1 LLTENGPFKTTFIN
15 DLGQMECER
24 VTKLENGESGLRVDG
39 GACQRENNLNLRA
52 NDDTLTVRVE
62 SREMS

>member
-1 LLTENGPFKTTFIN
+1 
-15 DLGQMECER
+15 MECQR

-39 GACQRENNLNLRA
+39 GACRRGKNLNLRA
-52 NDDTLTVRVE
+52 NDNKQTVRVE